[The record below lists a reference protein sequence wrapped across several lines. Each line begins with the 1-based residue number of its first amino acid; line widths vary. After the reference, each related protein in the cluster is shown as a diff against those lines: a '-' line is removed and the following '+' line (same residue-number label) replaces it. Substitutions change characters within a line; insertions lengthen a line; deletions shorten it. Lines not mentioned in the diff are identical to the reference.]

1 MDSPPAVVLHFIHIK
16 NSCLLW
22 NFKCVHYFL
31 VLPVSLILIAFL
43 RSSQPNGLAQF
54 TLLSDIMLLYCNYF
68 GLMNSFI
75 SFQRY
80 WLGNIYL
87 TAFYITPMLP
97 PSFHDILFESIG
109 IFFFPSWKLK
119 LWNFIRNSYSLKT
132 DVKFMTKMWGS
143 TNR

>member
-1 MDSPPAVVLHFIHIK
+1 MDSPSAVVLHFIYIK
-16 NSCLLW
+16 NSFLLW

-43 RSSQPNGLAQF
+43 RSSQPNGLVQF
-54 TLLSDIMLLYCNYF
+54 TLLFDIVLLYCNYF

-75 SFQRY
+75 SFQQY

-87 TAFYITPMLP
+87 TACNITPMLP
-97 PSFHDILFESIG
+97 PSFHDILFERIE
-109 IFFFPSWKLK
+109 IFFFPSSKLK
-119 LWNFIRNSYSLKT
+119 LWNFIRNSYSLKK

-143 TNR
+143 TNQ